1 MSANIGKILGIPI
14 RIHWT
19 LWLVFLLIAW
29 SLADGYLP
37 AVYPAFSVATD
48 WAIGV
53 VSAILLFVSVL
64 LHELSHSYIAK
75 KNGLPIARITLF
87 FFAGVLGALWY
98 VSTIV
103 SAPLPVIAVLGY
115 NAVIN
120 VALGAFN
127 LIPAFPLDGGR
138 VLRGGLWGRSK
149 NLLKATR
156 EATRVSEVLS
166 LLMIAAGLLLVVVTG
181 NIFNGLWTIFLG
193 WFIRSGAETSL
204 KQTEM
209 TEALHGINVSDIM
222 TRDLLTVSPE
232 ISVQKLVTDYFL

>member
-1 MSANIGKILGIPI
+1 MSANIGRILGIPI

-37 AVYPAFSVATD
+37 VVYPQFSVATD
-48 WAIGV
+48 WTIGV

-87 FFAGVLGALWY
+87 FFGGVSEMSEEPKDARLEVRMAAAGPLTSFAIAGVLGALWY
-98 VSTIV
+98 LTKSVTTYD
-103 SAPLPVIAVLGY
+103 PVLAILGY

-138 VLRGGLWGRSK
+138 VLRGSLWARSK

-193 WFIRSGAETSL
+193 WVIRSGA
-204 KQTEM
+204 
-209 TEALHGINVSDIM
+209 
-222 TRDLLTVSPE
+222 
-232 ISVQKLVTDYFL
+232 